1 MLVEYKPNV
10 QWGLWVGLLLQ
21 ASCGPLL
28 AWRLQNM
35 PDADAAVADVSNLVI
50 AALLLGGVYCW
61 AAGCGDYARGK
72 GHAGSLGSLLSL
84 LSLLGLFILWVLPDR
99 HPFDAFGPRRLTPLL
114 VPPAAGATPA
124 ASVAPP
130 PAPGADP
137 AGSRWYYVGGE
148 ETVGPLGEPAMV
160 EMVQSGHLKRV
171 DLVWRSGLQNWLPAE
186 SQFAAI
192 YNRAAQPVAVVVE
205 SPLSAPAVVVA
216 AAATVAASA
225 APVEA
230 AATAAPFAVAITPAP
245 AAPEPVVEA
254 VAPAPA
260 APTLIPA
267 AAPISAS
274 AAATEPS
281 APAKARRAEPTAVS
295 KTPARSPAKK
305 PKKSN
310 WIWMLFLPVAG
321 FLVLGLTVLT
331 LWPQYIRFLP
341 PALLGPL
348 LKAAPPAPAMT
359 PPSAPAPASQPQS
372 EQTTKPAPAPPPA
385 PAPSPPASSSS
396 SASPAP
402 APAQPPPAA
411 APARPVGAV
420 TGTYK
425 RIDPAPVDNPK
436 THASSHAELMLQQL
450 NPRLLQF
457 DVRFEWTTTPH
468 VHTMERELRGV
479 AKLQGDSF
487 AYDYINPIGVRPDGG
502 GHCLEI
508 RFQPDGARLTV
519 PQDAPDACVAA
530 SGMAGLYARATSG

>member
-1 MLVEYKPNV
+1 VLVEYKPNV

-61 AAGCGDYARGK
+61 AAGCGDYARAK

-114 VPPAAGATPA
+114 VPPAAGAAPA
-124 ASVAPP
+124 VSAAPP

-137 AGSRWYYVGGE
+137 AGSRWYYVSGE

-160 EMVQSGHLKRV
+160 EMAQSGHLQRA

-192 YNRAAQPVAVVVE
+192 YNRAAQPVAVVAE
-205 SPLSAPAVVVA
+205 SPLSTPAVVVA
-216 AAATVAASA
+216 AATA

-230 AATAAPFAVAITPAP
+230 AVTAAPLAVATTPAP

-254 VAPAPA
+254 AAPAPAPA
-260 APTLIPA
+260 APTPIPA

-274 AAATEPS
+274 TAAPAPS
-281 APAKARRAEPTAVS
+281 APAKARRAEPVAVS
-295 KTPARSPAKK
+295 KSPARPPAKK

-310 WIWMLFLPVAG
+310 WIWVLFLPVAG
-321 FLVLGLTVLT
+321 LLVLGLTVLT
-331 LWPQYIRFLP
+331 LWPQSIRFLP
-341 PALLGPL
+341 PVLQGALP
-348 LKAAPPAPAMT
+348 KAVPPAPAIT
-359 PPSAPAPASQPQS
+359 PPSAPAPAPQPQS
-372 EQTTKPAPAPPPA
+372 EEAAKPAPAPPPA

-396 SASPAP
+396 SAAPAP
-402 APAQPPPAA
+402 APVQSTPAA

-436 THASSHAELMLQQL
+436 THASSHAELVLQQL

-508 RFQPDGARLTV
+508 RFQQDGARLTV